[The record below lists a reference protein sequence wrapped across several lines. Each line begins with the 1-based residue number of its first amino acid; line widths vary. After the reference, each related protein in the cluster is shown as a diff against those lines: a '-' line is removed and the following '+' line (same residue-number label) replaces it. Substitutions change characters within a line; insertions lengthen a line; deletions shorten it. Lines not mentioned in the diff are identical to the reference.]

1 METKNS
7 RNYLKLY
14 NKYKLKYLK
23 LKESTKQQT
32 GGSYDLTQ
40 THYEL
45 IELIQIQCKSIND
58 MIIKIKE
65 KNPQDKTLNL
75 KNINEPEDII
85 ADKKQINK
93 LVESLKLII
102 EIYEI
107 PINLHGYPY
116 LDLDELE
123 EGINKIIN
131 ETTIENLKDKYKLRD
146 EIYLLDDKNYSEVL
160 DMMITKFNINSPAD
174 IENIFQSTILGY
186 NKNYIFGYMV
196 LFRFLVKNKMQLS
209 TVGNNIS
216 YLTFGSIFNSLD
228 NSINDEEYIS
238 IIMELINQY
247 IKIVP
252 IKKVIQIRNP
262 PEMDKIFGPVEI
274 NKKIELIDSYDSK
287 NRVIIYKSGIIKD
300 EKKAVFDDI
309 KQILNTLFRIPAF
322 NKNQ

>member
-1 METKNS
+1 MEIKNS
-7 RNYLKLY
+7 RNYLNLY
-14 NKYKLKYLK
+14 NKYKSKYLR
-23 LKESTKQQT
+23 LKKSIKEQT
-32 GGSYDLTQ
+32 GGSDDLTQ
-40 THYEL
+40 TQYEL
-45 IELIQIQCKSIND
+45 IELIQAQCKAIND

-85 ADKKQINK
+85 ADKKQINE
-93 LVESLKLII
+93 LVEHLKILI
-102 EIYEI
+102 EIYDI
-107 PINLHGYPY
+107 PINLYGYPY

-131 ETTIENLKDKYKLRD
+131 ETTIEKLKDKYKLRD
-146 EIYLLDDKNYSEVL
+146 EIYLLDDTNYSEVL

-322 NKNQ
+322 NKIQ